1 MLTLEPVLAA
11 LALLAATAV
20 QAAPDRVCGRWLTE
34 DKQGTVHVY
43 FEADGKLAGRIVAG
57 SGPNER
63 DDKNPDPAQR
73 GRPLLGLKLMQGF
86 SRDGDG
92 WRGGEIYDPD
102 EGKTYKATARLSD
115 KDANRLLLRGYV
127 GVPMF
132 GRTEEWT
139 REPAP
144 AGDPCRD
151 PGAG

>member
-1 MLTLEPVLAA
+1 MLTLKPVLAA
-11 LALLAATAV
+11 LALLATTAA
-20 QAAPDRVCGRWLTE
+20 QAAPDPVCGRWLTE

-43 FEADGKLAGRIVAG
+43 LEADGKLAGRIVAG

-73 GRPLLGLKLMQGF
+73 SRPLPGLKLMQGF

-102 EGKTYKATARLSD
+102 EGKTYKATARLAEKSAD
-115 KDANRLLLRGYV
+115 TLLLHGYV
-127 GVPMF
+127 GLPMF

-139 REPAP
+139 RAAP
-144 AGDPCRD
+144 PGADACRD
-151 PGAG
+151 PASK